1 MAAVLDDLLHLS
13 HVSRAEMNL
22 QDVDLS
28 AEVTAICDQLR
39 ARDPGRQVRVTV
51 QEGVRV
57 TADRALIRS
66 ALDNL
71 LDNAWKFTARRDGA
85 AIEFATA
92 PAGDAP
98 ICCYVR
104 DNGAG
109 FDPAYAGKLFQP
121 FQRLHA
127 SREFPGT
134 GIGLASVRRIIER
147 HGGRTWA
154 EGAVDG
160 GATIY
165 FTLNTEGIMVIE
177 DHPADRDLTVGALKK
192 NNVLNPVTVASNG
205 AGALTMLLGHDH
217 RDQSNPALILLTLNQ
232 PEVDGL
238 EVLRRVRADQR
249 AR

>member
-1 MAAVLDDLLHLS
+1 M
-13 HVSRAEMNL
+13 
-22 QDVDLS
+22 
-28 AEVTAICDQLR
+28 
-39 ARDPGRQVRVTV
+39 
-51 QEGVRV
+51 
-57 TADRALIRS
+57 
-66 ALDNL
+66 
-71 LDNAWKFTARRDGA
+71 
-85 AIEFATA
+85 
-92 PAGDAP
+92 
-98 ICCYVR
+98 R

-154 EGAVDG
+154 EGAVGG